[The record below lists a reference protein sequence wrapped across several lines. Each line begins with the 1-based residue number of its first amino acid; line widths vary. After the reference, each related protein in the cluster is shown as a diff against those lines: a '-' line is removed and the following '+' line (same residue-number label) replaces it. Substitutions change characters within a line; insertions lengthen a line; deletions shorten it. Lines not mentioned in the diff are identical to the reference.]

1 MAKTDVLKYDYENYY
16 IEALKSGSLTEKEI
30 RSEYSRLRKIANK
43 RLEALGRSKFNKSQT
58 YLKNVGKYV
67 TLDKIK
73 NERQL
78 IYKLQDL
85 AKFVTSKRG
94 SVTGQYEIRR
104 KTLETLHERG
114 ITFVTD
120 KNLDAFGEFM
130 EEARSRKYDEIYGSE
145 RLKDMFGFAEKKGMN
160 PMELF
165 NDFDYWVKN
174 REKLKSIPK
183 IKNKHNRTSDDYKK
197 AIEKLE
203 NSKQS
208 RKKKR

>member
-16 IEALKSGSLTEKEI
+16 IEALRSGSLTEKEM
-30 RSEYSRLRKIANK
+30 RSEYSRLRKIANE
-43 RLEALGRSKFNKSQT
+43 RLAALGRSRFNKSQT
-58 YLKNVGKYV
+58 YIKNVGKYV

-78 IYKLQDL
+78 IYKLSDL

-114 ITFVTD
+114 ITFVNAR
-120 KNLDAFGEFM
+120 NLDDFGDFM
-130 EEARSRKYDEIYGSE
+130 EEARTKLYSRIYGSE
-145 RLKDMFGFAEKKGMN
+145 RIKDMFGVAEKKGIK
-160 PMELF
+160 PQELF
-165 NDFDYWVKN
+165 KDFAYWMQN
-174 REKLKSIPK
+174 REKLEAMPK
-183 IKNKHNRTSDDYKK
+183 IKNKRNLSSDDYKK

-203 NSKQS
+203 NGKQN

>member
-16 IEALKSGSLTEKEI
+16 IEALRSGSLTEKEM
-30 RSEYSRLRKIANK
+30 RSEYSRLRKIANE
-43 RLEALGRSKFNKSQT
+43 RLAALGRSRFNKTQT
-58 YLKNVGKYV
+58 YIKNVGKYV

-78 IYKLQDL
+78 IYKLSDL

-114 ITFVTD
+114 ITFVNAR
-120 KNLDAFGEFM
+120 NLDDFGDFM
-130 EEARSRKYDEIYGSE
+130 EEARTKLYSRNYGSE
-145 RLKDMFGFAEKKGMN
+145 RIKDMFGVAEKKGIN
-160 PMELF
+160 PQELF
-165 NDFDYWVKN
+165 KDFAYWVQN
-174 REKLKSIPK
+174 REKLEAMPK
-183 IKNKHNRTSDDYKK
+183 IKNKRNLSSDDYKK

-203 NSKQS
+203 NSKQN

>member
-16 IEALKSGSLTEKEI
+16 IEALRSGSLTEKEM
-30 RSEYSRLRKIANK
+30 RSEYSRLRKIANE
-43 RLEALGRSKFNKSQT
+43 RIAALGRSRFNKTQT
-58 YLKNVGKYV
+58 YIKNVGKYV

-78 IYKLQDL
+78 IYKLSDL

-114 ITFVTD
+114 ITFVNAR
-120 KNLDAFGEFM
+120 NLDDFGDFM
-130 EEARSRKYDEIYGSE
+130 EEARTRLYSRIYGSE
-145 RLKDMFGFAEKKGMN
+145 RIKDMFGVAEKKGIN
-160 PMELF
+160 PQDLF
-165 NDFDYWVKN
+165 QDFAYWMQN
-174 REKLKSIPK
+174 REKLEAMPR
-183 IKNKHNRTSDDYKK
+183 IKNKRNLSADDYKK

-203 NSKQS
+203 NSKQN

>member
-1 MAKTDVLKYDYENYY
+1 MAKTDVLQYDYENYY
-16 IEALKSGSLTEKEI
+16 IEALKSGSLTEKEM
-30 RSEYSRLRKIANK
+30 RSEYSRLRKIANE
-43 RLEALGRSKFNKSQT
+43 RIAALGRSRFNKTQT
-58 YLKNVGKYV
+58 YIQNVGKYV

-78 IYKLQDL
+78 IYKLHDL

-114 ITFVTD
+114 ITFVTA
-120 KNLDAFGEFM
+120 KNLDDFGDFM
-130 EEARSRKYDEIYGSE
+130 EEARNKLYEKQYGSE
-145 RLKDMFGFAEKKGMN
+145 RVKDMFGLAEKKGIN
-160 PMELF
+160 PQDLLK
-165 NDFDYWVKN
+165 DFGYWIEN
-174 REKLKSIPK
+174 REKLESIPK
-183 IKNKHNRTSDDYKK
+183 IKNKRNLSSDDYKK

-203 NSKQS
+203 NNKRS

>member
-16 IEALKSGSLTEKEI
+16 IEALRSGSLTEKEM
-30 RSEYSRLRKIANK
+30 RSEYSRLRKIANE
-43 RLEALGRSKFNKSQT
+43 RIAALGRSRFNKSQA
-58 YLKNVGKYV
+58 YIKNVGKYV

-78 IYKLQDL
+78 IYKLSDL

-114 ITFVTD
+114 ITFVNAR
-120 KNLDAFGEFM
+120 NLDDFGDFM
-130 EEARSRKYDEIYGSE
+130 EEARTKLYSRIYGSE
-145 RLKDMFGFAEKKGMN
+145 RIKDMFGIAEKKGIN
-160 PMELF
+160 PQELF
-165 NDFDYWVKN
+165 QDFAYWMQN
-174 REKLKSIPK
+174 REKLEAMPK
-183 IKNKHNRTSDDYKK
+183 IKNKRNISSDDYKK

-203 NSKQS
+203 NSKQN